1 MMQKTD
7 LSIIVLSYNTKDLL
21 RLCLSSINKAEK
33 ANINIQIIVVDNA
46 SSDGSAGLVKKEFP
60 WVELI
65 ESKKN
70 SGYSAGNNLGVSK
83 SDGEYILFLNSDVEI
98 KKNALTEILDF
109 IKNEKSV
116 GAVTP
121 KVDLFTGGMD
131 PDCHRGFPTPW
142 ASLTYFSGLE
152 ALFPKTKLFGSYHLG
167 YMNLNKV
174 HEIDAGFGTFM
185 LIRKEIL
192 EEVGNWDESYFFY
205 GEDLDYFYRIKKSG
219 WKVIF
224 YPRVLA
230 LHHKGASSGLRKE
243 SIAVSKADKKTKIKT
258 AQASIAAMELFY
270 NKFYKDKYNPLI
282 TYCVLLGIKI
292 KGFFRILKFL
302 LFS

>member
-1 MMQKTD
+1 MQKPD

-21 RLCLSSINKAEK
+21 RLCLSSINKAVK

-46 SSDGSAGLVKKEFP
+46 SSDGSAELVKKEFP

-70 SGYSAGNNLGVSK
+70 LGFSAGNNLGMSR
-83 SDGEYILFLNSDVEI
+83 SEGDYILFLNSDVEI
-98 KKNALTEILDF
+98 KKNTLTEILEF
-109 IKNEKSV
+109 MKNNKTV

-142 ASLTYFSGLE
+142 ASLTYFLGFE

-167 YMNLNKV
+167 YLDLNQV
-174 HEIDAGFGTFM
+174 HEMDAGFGTFM
-185 LIRKEIL
+185 IIRKEIL
-192 EEVGNWDESYFFY
+192 DEVGNWDERYFFY

-219 WKVIF
+219 WKVMF
-224 YPRVLA
+224 YPNVLA

-243 SIAVSKADKKTKIKT
+243 STAVSKADKRIKIKT
-258 AQASIAAMELFY
+258 AQASIQAMELFY
-270 NKFYKDKYNPLI
+270 NKFYKDKYNPVI
-282 TYCVLLGIKI
+282 TYCVILGIKL
-292 KGFFRILKFL
+292 KGFFRILKFS